1 MRTPLPI
8 ALLLCAVHMGSV
20 QDGSAQEFAATVESK
35 GKGTVAAQPERV
47 EFVLKFRVTGETFEK
62 AVIKAEPLEKK
73 LREALNDFEPAA
85 LDIALGAIQVRSLSP
100 PQVYQDAV
108 VRFPIQRRASG
119 KDRATAFAKLCDRIN
134 TIASELNA
142 GVRGPILGVDNPE
155 SFEQETVQRATENAL
170 YRADAIAAIMKS
182 QIFAVQSVT
191 ISDVRWIRSTEDPE
205 TAPNLDR
212 LVCDARVDVVYSL
225 APR

>member
-1 MRTPLPI
+1 M
-8 ALLLCAVHMGSV
+8 
-20 QDGSAQEFAATVESK
+20 GSAQEFAATVESN
-35 GKGTVAAQPERV
+35 GRATVAAQPERV
-47 EFVLKFRVTGETFEK
+47 EFVLKFRVRGETFEE
-62 AVIKAEPLEKK
+62 AVTKAEPLEEK
-73 LREALNDFEPAA
+73 LREALDDFEPAA
-85 LDIALGAIQVRSLSP
+85 LDIALGAIQIRSLSP

-108 VRFPIQRRASG
+108 VRFPIQRRTSG

-134 TIASELNA
+134 TVASELSA
-142 GVRGPILGVDNPE
+142 DVRSPVLGVDNPE

-191 ISDVRWIRSTEDPE
+191 ISDVRWIHSTEDPE

-212 LVCDARVDVVYSL
+212 LVCAARVNVVYSL